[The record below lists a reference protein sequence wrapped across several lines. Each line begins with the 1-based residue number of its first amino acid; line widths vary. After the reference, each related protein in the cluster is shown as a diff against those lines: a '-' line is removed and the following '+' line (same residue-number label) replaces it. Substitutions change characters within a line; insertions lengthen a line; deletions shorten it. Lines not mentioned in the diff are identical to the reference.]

1 MPRSAAFLLVVLAAA
16 GCARS
21 QMSTGQYTMTENS
34 NNMRTYNASRSA
46 PLDPTR
52 PISQRDCRNQI
63 EVGGGNLLC
72 E

>member
-21 QMSTGQYTMTENS
+21 EMSTGQYTMTENS
-34 NNMRTYNASRSA
+34 NNMRAANASRSA

-52 PISQRDCRNQI
+52 PISRRDCRNQI